1 MKVKQ
6 QLTAAE
12 SPILVTCEYRSCGGF
27 GYISCIIRVRKL
39 CRMKWRMGMGM
50 WHLCGRGKNIHDF
63 GRDTW
68 RKEASLKVDARNIFT
83 WILN

>member
-1 MKVKQ
+1 
-6 QLTAAE
+6 
-12 SPILVTCEYRSCGGF
+12 
-27 GYISCIIRVRKL
+27 
-39 CRMKWRMGMGM
+39 MGM